1 VRSQVH
7 AKQIA
12 DAKKKE
18 KGRKHLAKEHSLPG
32 GADVVF
38 VDPANSATGADS
50 SHRVAS
56 GASST
61 LPSTT
66 TTITTTAS
74 KARPPN
80 NAGAA
85 SGATDVH
92 GLSSEASATALER
105 KASNRDRRVARAKER
120 ERNAVL
126 LAENKTSVEQ
136 NEAEKGASTKEEKVT
151 ERDIAGDTTAV
162 ATPDATS
169 LWLECSRTRSLELDG
184 KAATLT
190 SGYHGYVA
198 SMHLLVPVLG
208 EDFSTNTSFSC
219 YEEYTKGEEE

>member
-1 VRSQVH
+1 MRSQVH

-18 KGRKHLAKEHSLPG
+18 KGRKHLAKEHTLPG

-50 SHRVAS
+50 SHGVAS
-56 GASST
+56 GASSSPPST
-61 LPSTT
+61 PPPSTT
-66 TTITTTAS
+66 TTTAS

-92 GLSSEASATALER
+92 GLSSEASAAALEH

-126 LAENKTSVEQ
+126 LAVNKTSVEQ
-136 NEAEKGASTKEEKVT
+136 NEAEKGASIKEKKVT
-151 ERDIAGDTTAV
+151 ERDITGDTTAV

-190 SGYHGYVA
+190 SGYHGYVV
-198 SMHLLVPVLG
+198 SVRLHYF
-208 EDFSTNTSFSC
+208 DFPRNSYHVYS
-219 YEEYTKGEEE
+219 